1 MPETRQIPHRQANIR
16 TGAGNAGEITSH
28 ERFVAIAK
36 TGDGSFFDELLKRH
50 GAKLFRVAHR
60 ITRHREDAED
70 AVQESFLNAYVHLNS
85 FDGRAKLSTWLT
97 RITINSALMKLRKSR
112 LSREIPLASAAEGFE
127 LCQEYEFRDYS
138 PNPEELCGK
147 EEHKAIVRNAIAKLR
162 PSLRRIV
169 ELHQLQECPI
179 SETAKVLGISITAAK
194 TRLFHARTA
203 LRKNK
208 ALLLSLGVTRSHSR
222 KKLFARKSW
231 TGSGRSLAC
240 GLEGLSNLNDFLG
253 LPKKSRQISGSRFPI
268 VDGKSSIRHA
278 ETAFIVDNKEG

>member
-1 MPETRQIPHRQANIR
+1 MPETQRTPHRQANARPAAGDAEEIIR
-16 TGAGNAGEITSH
+16 H
-28 ERFVAIAK
+28 ERLVAIGK
-36 TGDGSFFDELLKRH
+36 MGDVTFFDELRKLH
-50 GAKLFRVAHR
+50 GARLFRVAHR
-60 ITRHREDAED
+60 ITRHHEDAED
-70 AVQESFLNAYVHLNS
+70 VVQEGFLSAYTHLDG
-85 FDGRAKLSTWLT
+85 FGGRAKLSTWLT
-97 RITINSALMKLRKSR
+97 RIVINAALMKLRKNR
-112 LSREIPLASAAEGFE
+112 PSREPPLASADEGLE

-169 ELHQLQECPI
+169 ELHQLQECPMR
-179 SETAKVLGISITAAK
+179 ETAKVLGISINAAK